1 MRLNK
6 DTHFSQNKDT
16 VWNVMWRVM

>member
-6 DTHFSQNKDT
+6 DTHFSQNNDT